1 MNKTKKAIFDAAIE
15 VFSHCG
21 YDGATMDEIASRAG
35 VAKGTLYY
43 HFKSKEEI
51 FKFIINEG
59 INIINESVEDGIK
72 DIKDPHEVVKTAA
85 KLQLRYMNDNK
96 DLFRVIISQ
105 VWGDSERNKELR
117 EAVSKLIN
125 ISNKS
130 YHGIID
136 KGVVSEDD
144 ARFLGYSFI
153 GILVSIALYDLLN
166 GEEYDNDEIIER
178 FLKYNDVLHIL
189 NK

>member
-21 YDGATMDEIASRAG
+21 YDGATMDEIANRAG

-72 DIKDPHEVVKTAA
+72 DIKDPHKVVKTAA